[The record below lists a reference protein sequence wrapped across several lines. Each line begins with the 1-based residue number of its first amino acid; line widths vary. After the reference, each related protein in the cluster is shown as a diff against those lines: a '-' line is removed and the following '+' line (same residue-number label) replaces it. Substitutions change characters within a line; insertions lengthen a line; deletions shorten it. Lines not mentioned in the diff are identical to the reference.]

1 MAKRYVTI
9 WFFVFYVST
18 VEKGVIMKTKHYIK
32 LFILAL
38 IFVPLS
44 ASITVIAAK
53 MIGKIVKRNAF
64 Y

>member
-1 MAKRYVTI
+1 
-9 WFFVFYVST
+9 
-18 VEKGVIMKTKHYIK
+18 MKTKHYIK